1 MYKKILKSILY
12 VFWYLPCILLC
23 LIVFRILNRT
33 EIKGKE
39 NIPRKGGMLV
49 MVNHVS
55 ALDSWL
61 IGPIF
66 FPRAA
71 LFPAKAEL
79 FKNPLL
85 SVLFRGWGAF
95 PVIRG
100 RHNIRAMEKIV
111 DLANHNIVVIHP
123 EGTRSRSGEIGTGT
137 RGVGKIIYESSSPVI
152 PICTSGMEKFLP
164 TGKYFP
170 SFFKS
175 LRINIG
181 KSIDPNQYKNLPP
194 EKDTYRQIV
203 DELMFEIRKLK
214 NG

>member
-1 MYKKILKSILY
+1 MYKKIVKSVLY
-12 VFWYLPCILLC
+12 VFWYFPSLFISFL
-23 LIVFRILNRT
+23 VFKILNRT

-39 NIPRKGGMLV
+39 NIPGKGGILV

-61 IGPIF
+61 IAPIF
-66 FPRAA
+66 FPRTV

-79 FKNPLL
+79 FRNPIF
-85 SVLFRGWGAF
+85 SVLLRAWGAF

-100 RHNIRAMEKIV
+100 RYNVKIMEKIV
-111 DLANHNIVVIHP
+111 DLANSNIVVIHP

-137 RGVGKIIYESSSPVI
+137 RGVGKIIYESNSPVI
-152 PICTSGMEKFLP
+152 PVCTSGMEKFLP
-164 TGKYFP
+164 AGKFFP

-194 EKDTYRQIV
+194 EKDTYKKIV
-203 DELMFEIRKLK
+203 DELMDEIRKLK
-214 NG
+214 ND